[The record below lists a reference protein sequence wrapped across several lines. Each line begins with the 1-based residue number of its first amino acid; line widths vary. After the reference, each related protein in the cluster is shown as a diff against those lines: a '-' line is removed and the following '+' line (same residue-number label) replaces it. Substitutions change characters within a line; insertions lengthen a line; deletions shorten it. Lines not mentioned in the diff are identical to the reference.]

1 MNWPEHGGQPDLM
14 KKLLEAEDLEV
25 LDFSANLNPLGP
37 PEWLQG
43 ELEDQWK
50 KLLCYPDPNYTFSTS
65 ALAWMERIDDDGI
78 LLTNGGAEAIFLAAK
93 YFEGKSAGIVH
104 PAFSEYERA
113 CRHYHLQVT
122 DFITSP
128 VDDFRLPMNQLLKAM
143 PDLDVLFLCR
153 PNNPTGMVIPKT
165 EIKML
170 LEQGLHD
177 HTFLVIDEAFVD
189 FVTSES
195 LTPLLKEYPNLILL
209 RSLTKMFTIPGLRLG
224 YMMAS
229 DVVINEMK
237 SFQVPWSVNALA
249 SAIAPLLLRDKHF
262 MGHTVRWL
270 DGQTRNLKDF
280 GEKNDFYLSNT
291 SVNFYLLQDNRN
303 PQKTDTLFSF
313 LFQHGILAR
322 HTYNFKGLEGSH
334 LRLAI
339 RSEEENAKLLAI
351 LKKWRESV
359 W

>member
-14 KKLLEAEDLEV
+14 KKLLQAEEQEV

-43 ELEDQWK
+43 ELEEQWK

-65 ALAWMERIDDDGI
+65 ALAWMERIHDEEM

-93 YFEGKSAGIVH
+93 YFEGKRAGIVH

-113 CRHYHLQVT
+113 CKHYHLQVT
-122 DFITSP
+122 DFLTSP
-128 VDDFRLPMNQLLKAM
+128 VDDFRLPMNQLLEAL
-143 PDLDVLFLCR
+143 PDLDVFFLCR
-153 PNNPTGMVIPKT
+153 PNNPTGVVIPKA
-165 EIKML
+165 EIKMFL
-170 LEQGLHD
+170 KQGLHN

-189 FVTSES
+189 FVPSES

-209 RSLTKMFTIPGLRLG
+209 RSLTKMYTIPGLRLG

-229 DVVINEMK
+229 EAVINEMK

-249 SAIAPLLLRDKHF
+249 SAIAPLLLRDQDF
-262 MGHTVRWL
+262 VEQTFSWL
-270 DGQTRNLKDF
+270 DGQKRKLRNF
-280 GEKNDFYLSNT
+280 AERYEFYLSNT
-291 SVNFYLLQDNRN
+291 SVNFYLLKDNRS
-303 PQKTDTLFSF
+303 PEKTETLFTF

-322 HTYNFKGLEGSH
+322 HTHNFKGLDGSH

-339 RSEEENAKLLAI
+339 RSEEENDKLLAI
-351 LKKWRESV
+351 LKKWRERD
-359 W
+359 